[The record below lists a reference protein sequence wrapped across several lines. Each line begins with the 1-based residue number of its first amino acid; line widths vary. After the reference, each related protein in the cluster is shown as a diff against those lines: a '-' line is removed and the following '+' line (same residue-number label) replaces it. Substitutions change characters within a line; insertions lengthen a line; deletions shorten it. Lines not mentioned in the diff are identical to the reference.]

1 MPKTK
6 TKTRYSVLHA
16 AAIVFALAGVA
27 SADGSISG
35 TVEAKPSKFLPD
47 TIVYV
52 KEVSSTKL
60 TPKTFAVDQQGMEF
74 KPHLVLVA
82 VGDTVKFQ
90 NHDKVDHNVM
100 SRDGHYDLGVWGSGQ
115 AKEHVFPT
123 AGVFGQVCKLH
134 PEMLAYVFVGQN
146 RFASTVDAK
155 GAFQL
160 TGLPP
165 GTYELDVWNPKLKA
179 AAQKITVA
187 AGAAGSSTTTT
198 VHFSLTR

>member
-1 MPKTK
+1 MPKSK
-6 TKTRYSVLHA
+6 YSLLYA
-16 AAIVFALAGVA
+16 AALVCVFAGAS

-35 TVEAKPSKFLPD
+35 VVEAKPSKFLPD

-52 KEVSSTKL
+52 KEVSGTKL
-60 TPKTFAVDQQGMEF
+60 TPKVFEVDQQGMEF
-74 KPHLVLVA
+74 KPHLVLAV

-100 SRDGHYDLGVWGSGQ
+100 SPDGHYDLGVWGSGQ
-115 AKEHVFPT
+115 AKEHVFTT

-160 TGLPP
+160 SGLPP

-179 AAQKITVA
+179 AAQKITVTS
-187 AGAAGSSTTTT
+187 GAATA
-198 VHFSLTR
+198 HFSLTR